1 MKIHK
6 YGYQKLIFRPRNN
19 PEDMLH
25 ILTLNKE
32 DEVTCSNNI
41 KQTHFGE
48 IWTSKLH
55 YQSFRQKK
63 TAYLKLTNYSI
74 RIQNKNK
81 KNSLTACLQSNSKTP
96 FSLMHCHKGN
106 GKTVHNT
113 QVLNTRPVRVHLDH
127 FLTILD
133 WLLGTLCVCL

>member
-1 MKIHK
+1 MKIHT

-19 PEDMLH
+19 PEDILH

-55 YQSFRQKK
+55 YQSFR
-63 TAYLKLTNYSI
+63 
-74 RIQNKNK
+74 
-81 KNSLTACLQSNSKTP
+81 
-96 FSLMHCHKGN
+96 
-106 GKTVHNT
+106 
-113 QVLNTRPVRVHLDH
+113 
-127 FLTILD
+127 
-133 WLLGTLCVCL
+133 